1 MHIKKITFKNSN
13 GQSLAALLDMPVDDA
28 PVAYA
33 LFAHCFTC
41 SKDYKGVA
49 RVSRA
54 LAAEGVAVLRFDFT
68 GLGQSQGDFADTTFS
83 SNVEDLVAA
92 ASFMERE
99 LESPAVLIGH
109 SLGGAAVLQAASRIP
124 SARAVATIGAPS
136 STNHLAAMLR
146 SSAEDIDST
155 GEAEVSIGGRSF
167 RIRREMVEDLSSV
180 TMEAATESLGR
191 ALLVL
196 HSPVDDTVGIEH
208 ATAIF
213 RAAKHPKSFVSLDT
227 ADHLLTGPAD
237 ARYVGAV
244 IAGWSRRYLDSDRTG
259 RTASQIGDDLVV
271 VRTEKGGFRT
281 EVLANGHPL
290 TADEPESVGGTD
302 AGPSP
307 YELLSA
313 ALGACTTMTLQMY
326 AGRKRWPLEA
336 AEVRLRHAKVH
347 CEDCADAETG
357 SARID
362 RFERAL
368 ELEGDLEPSQRARL
382 LEIADRCPVHQ
393 TLTKGVEIV
402 TTMGES
408 SGEATDGES
417 GA

>member
-1 MHIKKITFKNSN
+1 MHTKKISFENPN
-13 GQSLAALLDMPVDDA
+13 GTRLAALLDMPVDDA
-28 PVAYA
+28 PIAYA

-92 ASFMERE
+92 ADFMERE
-99 LESPAVLIGH
+99 LQPPSVLIGH
-109 SLGGAAVLQAASRIP
+109 SLGGAAVLQAASHLP
-124 SARAVATIGAPS
+124 SVRAVATIGAPS
-136 STNHLAAMLR
+136 STTHLAAMLR
-146 SSAEDIDST
+146 SSAEDIEST

-167 RIRREMVEDLSSV
+167 RIRRQMVEDLSSV
-180 TMEAATESLGR
+180 KMETAIEGLGR

-196 HSPVDDTVGIEH
+196 HSPADDTVGIEH
-208 ATAIF
+208 ATTIF
-213 RAAKHPKSFVSLDT
+213 RAAKHPKSFISLDT
-227 ADHLLTGPAD
+227 ADHLLTNAAD

-244 IAGWSRRYLDSDRTG
+244 VAGWSRRYLGPEGTG
-259 RTASQIGDDLVV
+259 RIPPRPGDEQVV
-271 VRTEKGGFRT
+271 VRTERGGFRT

-326 AGRKRWPLEA
+326 AGRKGWPLEA

-347 CEDCADAETG
+347 CEDCADAEQG

-362 RFERAL
+362 RFDREL
-368 ELEGDLEPSQRARL
+368 ELEGELDASQRARL
-382 LEIADRCPVHQ
+382 LEIADRCPVHR
-393 TLTKGVEIV
+393 TLTKGVEV
-402 TTMGES
+402 ATTLVE
-408 SGEATDGES
+408 E
-417 GA
+417 

>member
-1 MHIKKITFKNSN
+1 LHTKKITFENSK
-13 GQSLAALLDMPVDDA
+13 GQRLAALLDLPVDDA
-28 PVAYA
+28 PVAFA

-99 LESPAVLIGH
+99 LEPPSVLIGH

-146 SSAEDIDST
+146 SSAEDIEST

-167 RIRREMVEDLSSV
+167 RIRREMVEDLSAV
-180 TMEAATESLGR
+180 TMEAATASLGR

-213 RAAKHPKSFVSLDT
+213 RSAKHPKSFVSLDT

-244 IAGWSRRYLDSDRTG
+244 IAGWSRRYLDSEGTG
-259 RTASQIGDDLVV
+259 GKPSRPGDDRVV
-271 VRTEKGGFRT
+271 VRTEQGGFRT
-281 EVLANGHPL
+281 EVLADGHPL
-290 TADEPESVGGTD
+290 IADEPESVGGTD

-307 YELLSA
+307 YHLLST

-326 AGRKRWPLEA
+326 AGRKGWPLEA

-347 CEDCADAETG
+347 CEDCADAEHG
-357 SARID
+357 SAQID
-362 RFERAL
+362 RFDREL
-368 ELEGDLEPSQRARL
+368 VLEGELDESQRARL
-382 LEIADRCPVHQ
+382 LQIADRCPVHR

-402 TTMGES
+402 TTMAE
-408 SGEATDGES
+408 E
-417 GA
+417 